1 MNNTRFATALHIL
14 TLLASY
20 PEEWL
25 SSDYIAG
32 SININP
38 LMVRKELIFLNDAG
52 LVESKKGKEGGVR
65 LAKTADSILLS
76 DVLRV
81 VKNSE
86 VLGKKNQKPN
96 SNCPIGRQ
104 INDKLDELFSATDE
118 LVNQSLSAITLTDFC
133 HRF

>member
-38 LMVRKELIFLNDAG
+38 VMVRKELIFLNDAG

-118 LVNQSLSAITLTDFC
+118 LVNQSLSAITFTDFC

>member
-38 LMVRKELIFLNDAG
+38 VMVRKELIFLNDAG

>member
-1 MNNTRFATALHIL
+1 M
-14 TLLASY
+14 ASY

-38 LMVRKELIFLNDAG
+38 VMVRKELIFLNDAG

-118 LVNQSLSAITLTDFC
+118 LVNQTLSAITLTDFC